1 MPTTLTVTATVT
13 DAGGHVGSA
22 TATATIADGVPTDAE
37 IATWGQ
43 TTTTVTS
50 NTTYS
55 STSGQVVNGVH
66 FDGARVSFTGT
77 DITLND
83 CLITGDA
90 SGSAL
95 VSVTNTN
102 ARRIVL
108 NRCVIRPKTPG
119 NRNGIQGQN
128 FIFNDCLIEE
138 VTDGVSVAKSG
149 YTAAQS
155 GWATGVELHR
165 VVIRRLS
172 RWTGAAPGDVH
183 PTDRVTH
190 NDGFVQAGG
199 SGTVLD
205 RCLIDAR
212 PALQVGHV
220 LLQSAAGVVYTK
232 AQAYALADTAAR
244 ISVPI
249 GSQPGG
255 WPYVAPWDSNGTGLY
270 SRGEMSGPDFSAM
283 MILSSQGPSTD
294 FTVTGCE
301 FRGGENM
308 VNGGGNPWVTGAH
321 LGVWTDNRCDRSQAN
336 QGSGGNNTNTYRFS
350 GNWAGHITFPLT
362 GPGANTYIDGATM
375 TGVQF

>member
-1 MPTTLTVTATVT
+1 MLFSTTTTVT
-13 DAGGHVGSA
+13 DAGGHSTSA
-22 TATATIADGVPTDAE
+22 TVTCTVGPDLPTDAE

-55 STSGQVVNGVH
+55 STTGQVVNGVH

-83 CLITGDA
+83 CVITGDT
-90 SGSAL
+90 SGSPL
-95 VSVTNTN
+95 VSVTNAN

-108 NRCVIRPKTPG
+108 NRCVLRPKTPG
-119 NRNGIQGQN
+119 NRNAIQGQN
-128 FIFNDCLIEE
+128 FVMNDCLIEE
-138 VTDGVSVAKSG
+138 TTDGVSVAKSG
-149 YTAAQS
+149 YTSAQIN
-155 GWATGVELHR
+155 WPTGVELHR
-165 VVIRRLS
+165 VVIRRLA

-183 PTDRVTH
+183 PTDQVTH

-205 RCLIDAR
+205 RVIIDAR
-212 PALQVGHV
+212 PALQYAHV

-255 WPYVAPWDSNGTGLY
+255 WPYVAPWTSNGTGKW
-270 SRGEMSGPDFSAM
+270 STGEMSGPDFSAI
-283 MILSSQGPSTD
+283 MILSSQGPSTMFD
-294 FTVTGCE
+294 VRDCQFG
-301 FRGGENM
+301 GGENCI
-308 VNGGGNPWVTGAH
+308 NGGGNPWVTGAH
-321 LGVWTDNRCDRSQAN
+321 LGTWVRNRFDRSQAN
-336 QGSGGNNTNTYRFS
+336 QGSGGNDTNTARFS
-350 GNWAGHITFPLT
+350 GNWAGHITFPTLGT
-362 GPGANTYIDGATM
+362 DANTYTDGATM